1 MRLNYTR
8 FHGDTRLVVP
18 NGFFEKKPLCL
29 VKKELKIIRHKILS
43 RV

>member
-18 NGFFEKKPLCL
+18 NGFFLKKPFMSS
-29 VKKELKIIRHKILS
+29 KERAKNN
-43 RV
+43 

>member
-18 NGFFEKKPLCL
+18 NGFLCL